1 MQFTTAKLA
10 KELGIEVMSPYLDA
24 RVVAFSKT
32 LSKSDMVGDRT
43 PVPRDESKES
53 RSRPEPP
60 RRDCNSGY
68 FDSHWTDKEF
78 AEQQHV
84 VFQGHGV
91 YIRDREHLYFFRAFL
106 SAFDGDLAKVPRRK
120 FNEAKQKVDAHGE
133 EEAADSANGFLLR
146 VRVRV
151 IPSEAGH
158 LRDLRLTY
166 QRLTRLCHPS
176 SRQA

>member
-43 PVPRDESKES
+43 PVPRDESKE
-53 RSRPEPP
+53 PEPP

-120 FNEAKQKVDAHGE
+120 FNEAKQKVDARGE

>member
-120 FNEAKQKVDAHGE
+120 FNEAKQKVDARGE

-146 VRVRV
+146 VKFT
-151 IPSEAGH
+151 
-158 LRDLRLTY
+158 RDIFRTDPY
-166 QRLTRLCHPS
+166 IM
-176 SRQA
+176 